1 MASKKYKLGA
11 DGYYQTKVWDGT
23 YNANG
28 SKHRISLRSD
38 KSSRDLERQ
47 VAAMKAQIES
57 RNYVRNTDILFIDYS
72 RSWLNVYKSRRSNN
86 TKRMYE
92 NIIEKHF
99 TALNALKLKDVERIH
114 IETLLANAEDKRRTQ
129 QQILLTFS
137 AVLKSAVSDKLLAAN
152 VADDILR
159 NTDKIKYKPSEKRP
173 LTPDEKKAVFSATY
187 KYDSDQAYVYL
198 IYGCGLRREECVALT
213 IFDFNFKK
221 REVSIS
227 KAYEY
232 ITNTPGVKDPKS
244 ANGIRTI
251 PIPSKILPVVQ
262 SYVESVKHSGRTQ
275 LFVTMRDKKPLTKS
289 AYDKMWKRIVESM
302 QAACKEDIV
311 GLTGHVFRHNYC
323 SSLCYQIPRVSIKR
337 IAQLLGDT
345 EAMVMNVYSHI
356 LAEREDV
363 EGAVND
369 AINF

>member
-1 MASKKYKLGA
+1 MASKKYSCGA

-23 YNANG
+23 YNSDG
-28 SKHRISLRSD
+28 SKHRITLRSS

-47 VAAMKAQIES
+47 VASMKAQIES
-57 RNYVRNTDILFIDYS
+57 RNYVRNTDILFIDYC

-99 TALNALKLKDVERIH
+99 TALEMLKLKDVERIH

-159 NTDKIKYKPSEKRP
+159 NTDKVDYKPKESRP
-173 LTPDEKKAVFSATY
+173 LTPAEKKAVFEADY

-213 IFDFNFKK
+213 VFDFNFKK
-221 REVSIS
+221 KELSVSR
-227 KAYEY
+227 AYEY

-244 ANGIRTI
+244 YNGTRTI
-251 PIPSKILPVVQ
+251 PIPAKVLPVIQ
-262 SYVESVKHSGRTQ
+262 NYVESVKRSGRTQ
-275 LFVTMRDKKPLTKS
+275 LFVTMQYKKPLTKS
-289 AYDKMWKRIVESM
+289 AYDKMWKRIVAAM
-302 QAACKEDIV
+302 QEVCDEEIV
-311 GLTGHVFRHNYC
+311 KLTGHVFRHNYC
-323 SSLCYQIPRVSIKR
+323 SSLCYQIPRISIKR
-337 IAQLLGDT
+337 IAQLMGDT
-345 EAMVMNVYSHI
+345 EEMVMKVYSHI

>member
-23 YNANG
+23 YDQNG
-28 SKHRISLRSD
+28 RKHRITLRSN
-38 KSSRDLERQ
+38 KSSRELERQ

-99 TALNALKLKDVERIH
+99 TALEMLKLKDVERIH

-159 NTDKIKYKPSEKRP
+159 NTDKVDYKPKESRP
-173 LTPDEKKAVFSATY
+173 LTPAEKKAVFEADY

-213 IFDFNFKK
+213 VFDFNFKK
-221 REVSIS
+221 KELSVSR
-227 KAYEY
+227 AYEY

-244 ANGIRTI
+244 CNGTRTI
-251 PIPSKILPVVQ
+251 PIPAKVLPVIQ
-262 SYVESVKHSGRTQ
+262 NYVESVKRSGRTQ
-275 LFVTMRDKKPLTKS
+275 LFVTMQYKKPLTKS
-289 AYDKMWKRIVESM
+289 AYDKMWKRIVAAM
-302 QAACKEDIV
+302 QEVCDEEIV
-311 GLTGHVFRHNYC
+311 KLTGHVFRHNYC
-323 SSLCYQIPRVSIKR
+323 SSLCYQIPRISIKR
-337 IAQLLGDT
+337 IAQLMGDT
-345 EAMVMNVYSHI
+345 EEMVMKVYSHI

>member
-1 MASKKYKLGA
+1 MASKKYTCGA

-23 YNANG
+23 YDQNG
-28 SKHRISLRSD
+28 RKHRITLRSN

-99 TALNALKLKDVERIH
+99 TALEMLKLKDVERIH

-159 NTDKIKYKPSEKRP
+159 NTDKVDYKPKESRP
-173 LTPDEKKAVFSATY
+173 LTPAEKKAVFEADY

-213 IFDFNFKK
+213 VFDFNFKK
-221 REVSIS
+221 KELSVSR
-227 KAYEY
+227 AYEY

-244 ANGIRTI
+244 YNGNRTI
-251 PIPSKILPVVQ
+251 PIPAKVLPVIQ
-262 SYVESVKHSGRTQ
+262 NYVESVKRSGRTQ
-275 LFVTMRDKKPLTKS
+275 LFVTMQYKKPLTKS
-289 AYDKMWKRIVESM
+289 AYDKMWKRIVAAM
-302 QAACKEDIV
+302 QEVCDEEIV
-311 GLTGHVFRHNYC
+311 KLTGHVFRHNYC
-323 SSLCYQIPRVSIKR
+323 SSLCYQIPRISIKR
-337 IAQLLGDT
+337 IAQLMGDT
-345 EAMVMNVYSHI
+345 EEMVMKVYSHI

>member
-11 DGYYQTKVWDGT
+11 DGYYQAKVWDGT
-23 YNANG
+23 YNADG
-28 SKHRISLRSD
+28 SKHRVSLRSD

-47 VAAMKAQIES
+47 VAAVKAQIES
-57 RNYVRNTDILFIDYS
+57 RNYVRNTDILFIEYC
-72 RSWLNVYKSRRSNN
+72 RSWLSVYKSRRSNN

-99 TALNALKLKDVERIH
+99 IVLDSLKLKDVERIH
-114 IETLLANAEDKRRTQ
+114 IETLLSNAEGKKRTQ

-159 NTDKIKYKPSEKRP
+159 NTDKVDYKPKESRP
-173 LTPDEKKAVFSATY
+173 LMPAEKKAVFEADY

-213 IFDFNFKK
+213 VFDFNFKK
-221 REVSIS
+221 KELSIS
-227 KAYEY
+227 RAYEY
-232 ITNTPGVKDPKS
+232 ITNTPGIKDPKS
-244 ANGIRTI
+244 YNGTRTI
-251 PIPSKILPVVQ
+251 PIPAKILPVVQ
-262 SYVESVKHSGRTQ
+262 NYVENVKHSGRTQ
-275 LFVTMRDKKPLTKS
+275 LFTTIQYKKPLTKS
-289 AYDKMWKRIVESM
+289 AYDKMWGRIVDAM
-302 QAACKEDIV
+302 QAVCSEEIV
-311 GLTGHVFRHNYC
+311 KLTGHVFRHNYC
-323 SSLCYQIPRVSIKR
+323 SSLCYQIPRISIKR
-337 IAQLLGDT
+337 IAQLMGDT
-345 EAMVMNVYSHI
+345 EEMVMKVYSHI
-356 LAEREDV
+356 LAEKEDV